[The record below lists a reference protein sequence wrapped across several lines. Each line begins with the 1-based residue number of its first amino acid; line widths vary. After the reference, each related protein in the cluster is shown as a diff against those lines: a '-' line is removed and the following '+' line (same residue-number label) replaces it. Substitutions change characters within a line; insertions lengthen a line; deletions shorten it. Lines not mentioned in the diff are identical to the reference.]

1 MWIIET
7 LGGIWLSMSG
17 IAFLLV
23 AALDRPLQTWLKAE
37 TRGAGQPE
45 RAAMAF
51 SEPTPADTRQRD
63 QVGEAMPVASGA
75 ARHRRRNPQ
84 RLKEAA

>member
-23 AALDRPLQTWLKAE
+23 AAFDRPLQSWLKAE
-37 TRGAGQPE
+37 TRCAGQPE
-45 RAAMAF
+45 RADMAL
-51 SEPTPADTRQRD
+51 SEPTPADTRRHD

-75 ARHRRRNPQ
+75 ARPWQREPQ

>member
-7 LGGIWLSMSG
+7 FFGIWLGLSV

-23 AALDRPLQTWLKAE
+23 DTFDRPLQSWLKAE
-37 TRGAGQPE
+37 TRCAGQPE
-45 RAAMAF
+45 RADMAM
-51 SEPTPADTRQRD
+51 SEPTPADTRRHD

-75 ARHRRRNPQ
+75 ARHRQREPQ